1 MFDHIK
7 FKNTKE
13 NRKLLLEN
21 GYEIHDPQHTF
32 CRKNWMIF
40 SDEEPRYIL
49 GVEHRHKRREVTF
62 NEFLQ
67 LKKENFLTRLVNHP
81 KILELSEEDKN
92 TINSILDKY

>member
-62 NEFLQ
+62 TEFLQ
-67 LKKENFLTRLVNHP
+67 LKKENFLTRLVNYP
-81 KILELSEEDKN
+81 KILELSEKDKS
-92 TINSILDKY
+92 TINSILEKY

>member
-21 GYEIHDPQHTF
+21 GYEIHDPHHTF
-32 CRKNWMIF
+32 NRKSWMIF

-81 KILELSEEDKN
+81 KILELSEKDKS
-92 TINSILDKY
+92 TINSILEKY

>member
-21 GYEIHDPQHTF
+21 GYEIHDPHCTF
-32 CRKNWMIF
+32 GRKNWMIF
-40 SDEEPRYIL
+40 SKEEPRHIL
-49 GVEHRHKRREVTF
+49 GVEHRVKRREVTF

-67 LKKENFLTRLVNHP
+67 LKKRRLLN
-81 KILELSEEDKN
+81 LSCQ
-92 TINSILDKY
+92 SS